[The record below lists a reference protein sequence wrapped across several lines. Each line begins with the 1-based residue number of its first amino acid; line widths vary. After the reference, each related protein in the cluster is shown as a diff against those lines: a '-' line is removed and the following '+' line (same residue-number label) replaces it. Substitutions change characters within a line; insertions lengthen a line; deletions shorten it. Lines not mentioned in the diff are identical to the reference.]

1 MDIGNIKKYA
11 DLAFSVAQS
20 KRNALENLR
29 SRQLIAYNEC
39 LFRADAQTINL
50 VKALKDMSDNFV
62 VLDVNDN
69 PCEIKNPK
77 EFLEKLIERNQET
90 LNAYN
95 QLHKDFANKRLK

>member
-50 VKALKDMSDNFV
+50 VKTLKDMSNNFV

-69 PCEIKNPK
+69 PCEIKDPK